1 MIVGKTVGKMT
12 TRMGTKTA
20 EIPAK
25 IAAKQVFDVDGERLG
40 IGVYDRPLLDTEMRR
55 FRAAWDK
62 CLMEGVAATEVSP
75 QRISFVAAPGSV
87 PAAWDKIDSLLAAAT
102 GKAPRARKV
111 A

>member
-1 MIVGKTVGKMT
+1 MGKTVGKMT
-12 TRMGTKTA
+12 TRMGTKSA

-25 IAAKQVFDVDGERLG
+25 IAAKQVFEVDGERLG

-55 FRAAWDK
+55 FRAAWDR
-62 CLMEGVAATEVSP
+62 CLMEGVAASEVSP
-75 QRISFVAAPGSV
+75 KRISFVAQPGSV

-102 GKAPRARKV
+102 GKSEKSRKV